1 MIAPVFV
8 IVALGVS
15 EVSRLFDIQNQL
27 AVAAREG
34 ARLASMDRRAIGN
47 AVDQSTNDKITE
59 DIQQLLVSNGL
70 QGREAI
76 IFIVHAD
83 DHMSFFDFDN
93 PVNDL
98 RLFEIRI
105 ELPYISTGGIGVTP
119 GEELTLSS
127 KVVFRNGR
135 APLANNVND

>member
-47 AVDQSTNDKITE
+47 ADQSTNDKITE
-59 DIQQLLVSNGL
+59 DIRQLLVSNGL
-70 QGREAI
+70 EGREAN
-76 IFIVHAD
+76 IFIVDAG
-83 DHMSFFDFDN
+83 DHESFFDFDN
-93 PVNDL
+93 PANDL

-105 ELPYISTGGIGVTP
+105 ELPYISTGGIGVTR
-119 GEELTLSS
+119 GEALTLSS